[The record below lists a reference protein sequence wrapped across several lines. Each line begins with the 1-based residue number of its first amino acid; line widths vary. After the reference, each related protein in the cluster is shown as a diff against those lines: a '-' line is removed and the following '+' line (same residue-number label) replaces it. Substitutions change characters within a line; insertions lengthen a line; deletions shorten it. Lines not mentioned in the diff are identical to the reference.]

1 MELFFIQDGCY
12 DFNGLQDQGFLR
24 LSNQRKGATIKAL
37 VDHSPVKNATDLGKV
52 NSMSTVVATYLRLN
66 GV

>member
-1 MELFFIQDGCY
+1 MELFFIQDGC
-12 DFNGLQDQGFLR
+12 DGFNGLHDQGFLR

-52 NSMSTVVATYLRLN
+52 N
-66 GV
+66 